1 MNVMKEI
8 SRGPWEAEEKRQS
21 KGWRSMERNTAEE
34 KRIGKKWCEEKK
46 GKNHVQICTEME

>member
-1 MNVMKEI
+1 MKEI